1 VTVATRDDSWRL
13 IPVRL
18 GETGCDADLST
29 LKSEV
34 QILAGNV
41 LKLVN
46 KVRAC
51 NNQAP
56 ASFVARPP
64 VVDVPPVVVAPL
76 PVETAPVVVATPP
89 VVVPPVVAAPLPV
102 ETAPVPAPAAP
113 AKPAPTPAPPAPVVT
128 AAPAPKP
135 TQAPTPAPTQAPT
148 AAPTPKPTPAPT
160 PAPTQAPA
168 GPAYKVVGGFVV
180 DANGRSLYT
189 RTEDNGSVSCDE
201 ASGCAPFW
209 PPAPVQGRGT
219 LGGAV
224 GTTSADGK
232 TYCTYKGKPL
242 YYFGGDRAVGDKKG
256 NGSGGTFFLATP

>member
-1 VTVATRDDSWRL
+1 
-13 IPVRL
+13 
-18 GETGCDADLST
+18 
-29 LKSEV
+29 
-34 QILAGNV
+34 

-113 AKPAPTPAPPAPVVT
+113 AKPAPAPVVTAAPAPVVTAAPAPPAPVVT

-135 TQAPTPAPTQAPT
+135 TPAPVVT
-148 AAPTPKPTPAPT
+148 AAPAPKPAPT

-201 ASGCAPFW
+201 APGCAPFW

-232 TYCTYKGKPL
+232 TYCTYNGKPL